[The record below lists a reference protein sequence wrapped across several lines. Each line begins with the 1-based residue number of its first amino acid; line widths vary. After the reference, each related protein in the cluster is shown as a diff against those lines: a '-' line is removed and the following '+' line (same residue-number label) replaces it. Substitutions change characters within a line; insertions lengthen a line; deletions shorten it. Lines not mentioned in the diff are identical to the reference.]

1 MPGKSQNRGRLTAY
15 CHPPTAYSRRSGE
28 RRGSPVILAS
38 RARVPA
44 RRGRVNPAARA
55 HVQCLRPAGGV
66 KVSGPRDLR
75 AHPRRVAAKG
85 SEDEKTMGV
94 WARLKRSLRA
104 VFGGIIEK
112 TEDPELI
119 LQQTIRDMR
128 DRVPELNNSVAQV
141 MATEKL
147 LAKNKER
154 LETQVVD
161 LDSKIR
167 ASGKMGR
174 DDIATAYIGQVQQ
187 GQLNL
192 QKASQQ
198 LEHANLASKQA
209 LKARD
214 NYVLQMQRR
223 TAEAMQLI
231 NQSKQAK
238 LQEQLAQTMESFEL
252 GDDASTSNEMRDKID
267 RRAAAAEAKMQLG
280 AASVDTQMQDIER
293 EAMDMQLQDKLLA
306 YKRDMGLL
314 GTGTS
319 APAPQALPAEGE
331 TTSGGQNG
339 TGGGHVS

>member
-1 MPGKSQNRGRLTAY
+1 MGLW
-15 CHPPTAYSRRSGE
+15 SR
-28 RRGSPVILAS
+28 
-38 RARVPA
+38 
-44 RRGRVNPAARA
+44 
-55 HVQCLRPAGGV
+55 
-66 KVSGPRDLR
+66 
-75 AHPRRVAAKG
+75 
-85 SEDEKTMGV
+85 M
-94 WARLKRSLRA
+94 KRSMRA
-104 VFGGIIEK
+104 LFGGIVEK

-167 ASGKMGR
+167 ASVKMGR
-174 DDIATAYIGQVQQ
+174 DDIATAYIGQLQQ
-187 GQLNL
+187 AQLDL
-192 QKASQQ
+192 QKTSQQ
-198 LEHANLASKQA
+198 LEHANGASKQA

-238 LQEQLAQTMESFEL
+238 LQEQLAQTMESFQL
-252 GDDASTSNEMRDKID
+252 GDDASTFNEMRDKID

-280 AASVDTQMQDIER
+280 SASVDTQMQDIER
-293 EAMDMQLQDKLLA
+293 EALDMQLQDRLLE

-314 GTGTS
+314 GAGAN

-331 TTSGGQNG
+331 TTTTTGGQNG
-339 TGGGHVS
+339 TGGSH

>member
-1 MPGKSQNRGRLTAY
+1 
-15 CHPPTAYSRRSGE
+15 
-28 RRGSPVILAS
+28 
-38 RARVPA
+38 
-44 RRGRVNPAARA
+44 
-55 HVQCLRPAGGV
+55 
-66 KVSGPRDLR
+66 
-75 AHPRRVAAKG
+75 
-85 SEDEKTMGV
+85 MGL
-94 WARLKRSLRA
+94 WTRMKRSMRA
-104 VFGGIIEK
+104 LFGGIIEK

-167 ASGKMGR
+167 ASVKMGR
-174 DDIATAYIGQVQQ
+174 DDIATAYIGQLQQ
-187 GQLNL
+187 AQLDL
-192 QKASQQ
+192 QKTGQQ

-252 GDDASTSNEMRDKID
+252 GDDASTFNEMRDKID

-314 GTGTS
+314 GTGTD
-319 APAPQALPAEGE
+319 APTPQALPAEGE

-339 TGGGHVS
+339 AGGSRTN